1 MTEEP
6 APPPVAPGWET
17 VLVVEDEPEV
27 RTLACEILQERGYRV
42 LEADGAEHALRVTEA
57 HRETIHLL
65 LTDVVMPGASGRDL
79 VDRLATTRP
88 AMKVLYMSGYTDHA
102 IVHHG
107 VLHPGVAYIPKP
119 FTPDEMARKVRA
131 VLDDEAGA

>member
-1 MTEEP
+1 
-6 APPPVAPGWET
+6 VA
-17 VLVVEDEPEV
+17 
-27 RTLACEILQERGYRV
+27 
-42 LEADGAEHALRVTEA
+42 EA

-79 VDRLATTRP
+79 VDRLAPTRP

-107 VLHPGVAYIPKP
+107 VLDPGVAYIPKP
-119 FTPDEMARKVRA
+119 FTPDEVARKVRA